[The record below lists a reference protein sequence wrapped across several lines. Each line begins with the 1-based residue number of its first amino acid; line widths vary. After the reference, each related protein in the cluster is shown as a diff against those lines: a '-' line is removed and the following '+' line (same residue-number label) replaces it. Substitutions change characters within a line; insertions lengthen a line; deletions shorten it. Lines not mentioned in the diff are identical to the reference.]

1 MSSHTL
7 NQVIAQAN
15 GLTVEEQLRLMSY
28 LLERVRKN
36 YMSHRK
42 WREIRG
48 LARPNLLG
56 TDAQSYISQTRL
68 QADQTRE
75 QQWSRRT

>member
-1 MSSHTL
+1 MSSHAL

-36 YMSHRK
+36 YVSHRK
-42 WREIRG
+42 WSEIRG
-48 LARPNLLG
+48 LAHPHVLG

-68 QADQTRE
+68 QADQMRE
-75 QQWSRRT
+75 QQWSQGT